1 MKRTLK
7 ISFLLA
13 TALAALALAADK
25 VNVDDFVKDVDK
37 YDQKT
42 VTIIGRADNIKV
54 KTSKKGNSYYTL
66 RILGKTEEQKVYV
79 HSFGKPDEKLKD
91 GVKIE
96 ATGIYRKEKKVG
108 TMTFKNELDVNPDD
122 KDSKTK
128 DYGIKILDK

>member
-7 ISFLLA
+7 TSFLFATMLA
-13 TALAALALAADK
+13 AFALAAEKID
-25 VNVDDFVKDVDK
+25 VSDFVKDVDK
-37 YDQKT
+37 YDQET
-42 VTIIGRADNIKV
+42 VTIVGRADNIKA
-54 KTSKKGNSYYTL
+54 KKSKKGNEYYTL
-66 RILGKTEEQKVYV
+66 RILGKTEEEKVYV

-108 TMTFKNELDVNPDD
+108 TMVFKNELDVNPDD

-128 DYGIKILDK
+128 DFGIKILK